1 MALPTTR
8 RPATTLERKPTM
20 TSIPTS
26 PEVRSTLAA
35 QHRRTRRRAAFTFT
49 AALLTIGALAGWLLA
64 VAIRVVGQ

>member
-1 MALPTTR
+1 
-8 RPATTLERKPTM
+8 M
-20 TSIPTS
+20 TSIPPS

>member
-1 MALPTTR
+1 
-8 RPATTLERKPTM
+8 M

-35 QHRRTRRRAAFTFT
+35 QHRRTRRRAALGFA
-49 AALLTIGALAGWLLA
+49 AALISIGTLAGWLLA